1 MAKLLLGYT
10 AHIKPHESVEIP
22 RCIINLHSLHRVA
35 ILWYI
40 DPNESLGVMEDQ
52 ETVSLRN
59 IGGVHPSAVLQ
70 NKIAHSLLLTSSV
83 TESSLYTYLPT
94 IKGDIDVLLTVQI
107 RRVYDLNRQL
117 KGIFRTYATE
127 ARGKYANVLDIIDRI
142 GTEIAD
148 DAPLN
153 VSDLETLRGIVQA
166 RSDLS
171 ASMKTIVSTMV
182 DLLHKIKADLETTI
196 GNINTNLLALN
207 KVLVFTSAEQNKINQ
222 GPTPENIWGFGERFA
237 LVDTYFVVSRFSL
250 RLFDREL
257 LKFFKIIVNDAVT
270 RAQAAITSDIS
281 PAITMMER
289 ELSSWDAISHDLT
302 TVLQAV
308 DDEKNDEVAELKLVD
323 NDDILETWQKLGD
336 IVVQDSELDY

>member
-1 MAKLLLGYT
+1 MSHVTLKPDGLLDDQNRYWYQRFPIDHLEDYKRMIPGLSFDFTSYLSANSGWKYFPRSFNNYNPPQSANAIFANLKKL
-10 AHIKPHESVEIP
+10 A
-22 RCIINLHSLHRVA
+22 
-35 ILWYI
+35 
-40 DPNESLGVMEDQ
+40 
-52 ETVSLRN
+52 
-59 IGGVHPSAVLQ
+59 
-70 NKIAHSLLLTSSV
+70 
-83 TESSLYTYLPT
+83 T
-94 IKGDIDVLLTVQI
+94 IKGDID
-107 RRVYDLNRQL
+107 RVYDLNRQL

-237 LVDTYFVVSRFSL
+237 LVDTYFV
-250 RLFDREL
+250 
-257 LKFFKIIVNDAVT
+257 IIVNDAVT